1 MSASF
6 FRKIMDNSK
15 RSNSHLH
22 SVTKFIRLPESKRSN
37 SPLCLDILKTIMP
50 KHKGSNS
57 PLCLANNLLK
67 IPKSKRSNS
76 HLHSVTKFIRLP
88 ESKRSQ
94 SQIIATILLILISIA
109 VIGII
114 ANFSLD
120 FVRDEISESDCFDV
134 IDEVKIRN
142 NPDYTCYDVSNNM
155 LRVQIYFNNNES
167 LEGFVLEVGA
177 ASSKTFYAKKDSF
190 DSEFTMYDGGALQ
203 LPGKYE
209 ERVYNVS
216 STFSNPPERL
226 SVHPIIKEGKVC
238 ESSDKLN
245 NL

>member
-1 MSASF
+1 MSATF
-6 FRKIMDNSK
+6 FRRLMDNSK

-22 SVTKFIRLPESKRSN
+22 SVTKFIRLPE
-37 SPLCLDILKTIMP
+37 
-50 KHKGSNS
+50 
-57 PLCLANNLLK
+57 
-67 IPKSKRSNS
+67 SKRSNS

-167 LEGFVLEVGA
+167 LE
-177 ASSKTFYAKKDSF
+177 
-190 DSEFTMYDGGALQ
+190 
-203 LPGKYE
+203 
-209 ERVYNVS
+209 
-216 STFSNPPERL
+216 
-226 SVHPIIKEGKVC
+226 
-238 ESSDKLN
+238 
-245 NL
+245 